1 MSKDEYIKFI
11 SSIMKDGYV
20 QIKVKRTF
28 IAKLNTFYLKYV
40 RKYL

>member
-1 MSKDEYIKFI
+1 MSKNEYLRFVN
-11 SSIMKDGYV
+11 SIMREGYT